1 MRITG
6 LDHNKFKGD
15 GELGIVGAC
24 RVFDHYGGVITEALT
39 MLASEW
45 KLMKASKHTSKLPVT
60 FKYEGADPIIQ
71 GVWDMLNKRERNAA
85 YSAFSSTAVG
95 QTAVHEVEDH
105 LTNAKRVDMGKAAP
119 QGSDSA
125 IHVDF
130 ELKMKEALKIKN
142 SDLTIG
148 ESVDRLAATSE
159 ARVCMGIE
167 YKTST
172 VIIATAF
179 GMKEASSS
187 SLASRV
193 ARVAEVARLKTE
205 YTIALY

>member
-1 MRITG
+1 M
-6 LDHNKFKGD
+6 
-15 GELGIVGAC
+15 GIVGAC

-125 IHVDF
+125 MNMDL
-130 ELKMKEALKIKN
+130 ELKMREALKIKN